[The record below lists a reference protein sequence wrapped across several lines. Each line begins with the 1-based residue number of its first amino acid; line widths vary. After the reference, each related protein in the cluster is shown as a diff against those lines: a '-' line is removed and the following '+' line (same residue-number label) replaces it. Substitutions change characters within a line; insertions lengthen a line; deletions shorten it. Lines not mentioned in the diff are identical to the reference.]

1 MKETLSIGGKD
12 EFKVIEVPSPF
23 PPGIKTEIKKIMDE
37 RHMSDKEKHRLLIS
51 MANDLD
57 KSIKWND
64 AENHLVDDVEELK
77 RVALYGKI
85 FMCIVCL
92 FIVKLIF
99 LVTKSRRQKNERAL
113 FSGNRY
119 YRRWFR

>member
-23 PPGIKTEIKKIMDE
+23 PLGIKTEIKKIMDG

-99 LVTKSRRQKNERAL
+99 
-113 FSGNRY
+113 FSN
-119 YRRWFR
+119 

>member
-1 MKETLSIGGKD
+1 
-12 EFKVIEVPSPF
+12 
-23 PPGIKTEIKKIMDE
+23 
-37 RHMSDKEKHRLLIS
+37 MSDKEKHRLLIS

>member
-12 EFKVIEVPSPF
+12 EFKIIEVPSPF

-99 LVTKSRRQKNERAL
+99 
-113 FSGNRY
+113 FSN
-119 YRRWFR
+119 

>member
-1 MKETLSIGGKD
+1 MLRTGGRKMKETLISGGIVKL
-12 EFKVIEVPSPF
+12 KLIVVPVPF
-23 PPGIKTEIKKIMDE
+23 TPEIKTEIKKIMDE

-92 FIVKLIF
+92 FIVKL
-99 LVTKSRRQKNERAL
+99 
-113 FSGNRY
+113 
-119 YRRWFR
+119 

>member
-23 PPGIKTEIKKIMDE
+23 PPGIKTEIKKIMDG

-113 FSGNRY
+113 FGGNRY

>member
-23 PPGIKTEIKKIMDE
+23 PPGIKTEIKKIMDG

-85 FMCIVCL
+85 LCV
-92 FIVKLIF
+92 
-99 LVTKSRRQKNERAL
+99 
-113 FSGNRY
+113 
-119 YRRWFR
+119 

>member
-12 EFKVIEVPSPF
+12 EFKIIEVPSPF

-85 FMCIVCL
+85 FMCVIL
-92 FIVKLIF
+92 QL
-99 LVTKSRRQKNERAL
+99 
-113 FSGNRY
+113 
-119 YRRWFR
+119 

>member
-12 EFKVIEVPSPF
+12 EFKIIEVPSPF

-119 YRRWFR
+119 YRRWIR

>member
-64 AENHLVDDVEELK
+64 AVYHLVVDVEELK
-77 RVALYGKI
+77 RVALYGNI

-99 LVTKSRRQKNERAL
+99 
-113 FSGNRY
+113 FSN
-119 YRRWFR
+119 